1 MKSKVK
7 VATWNMKSV
16 APKLTG
22 ELGTENLWKWADQN
36 IDADIY
42 IFTEAKIPKSGVPA
56 GWEAIFVQGGVGAR
70 RPWGTIIAS
79 KTMHLRP
86 IEFER
91 NVMQES
97 EYEEPH
103 PATTLIVEALIEGTV
118 WATVFGTYGLM
129 LDEKS
134 DFDELDR
141 ILLRLI
147 DVLAGSESPVVV
159 AGDFNLHPDHIRP
172 YFQDL
177 EMDDVLSVK
186 GGFAPRADGLNG
198 TRVWTHRNT
207 NNPGAAVQELDFIF
221 VTEELKGEL
230 LEVQAGIESFPS
242 AFDVSDHAPVTATF
256 EFESD

>member
-1 MKSKVK
+1 M
-7 VATWNMKSV
+7 
-16 APKLTG
+16 
-22 ELGTENLWKWADQN
+22 
-36 IDADIY
+36 
-42 IFTEAKIPKSGVPA
+42 
-56 GWEAIFVQGGVGAR
+56 
-70 RPWGTIIAS
+70 
-79 KTMHLRP
+79 
-86 IEFER
+86 
-91 NVMQES
+91 
-97 EYEEPH
+97 
-103 PATTLIVEALIEGTV
+103 